1 MSGGHIW
8 EEGGC
13 DDDIYH
19 IIQGGGG
26 GGGESI
32 GLNLPRLTTWGLGAR
47 HDANMAS

>member
-19 IIQGGGG
+19 IIQGGGVKV
-26 GGGESI
+26 SV
-32 GLNLPRLTTWGLGAR
+32 
-47 HDANMAS
+47 